1 MAITKQW
8 MDGKHDPSDLEKKLL
23 CLWSF
28 QWILV
33 DGGSPSPGFSLFE
46 NDLNSRE
53 IPVGFLEIILGFSF
67 VWGWFLKDDAFE
79 FRTISGN
86 MWQET
91 SWLLPSTPL
100 KHDGILAPFSHK
112 SILWNT
118 CLSLL
123 GTQYPYIYIQYVI
136 ELQIE
141 TEEVNVFPIS
151 R

>member
-1 MAITKQW
+1 
-8 MDGKHDPSDLEKKLL
+8 MDGWKTWPIWPRKKTPLL
-23 CLWSF
+23 IGF

-67 VWGWFLKDDAFE
+67 VWGWFLQDDAFE

-123 GTQYPYIYIQYVI
+123 GTQYPYIYIY
-136 ELQIE
+136 
-141 TEEVNVFPIS
+141 PICDWTPDWNRRS
-151 R
+151 ECISNK

>member
-1 MAITKQW
+1 MDGW
-8 MDGKHDPSDLEKKLL
+8 MDNMTHLTSKKTPLL
-23 CLWSF
+23 MEFSME
-28 QWILV
+28 V
-33 DGGSPSPGFSLFE
+33 DGGSHRFGFSLFE
-46 NDLNSRE
+46 NDINSRE

-67 VWGWFLKDDAFE
+67 VWGWFLVFLKDDAFE

-123 GTQYPYIYIQYVI
+123 GTQYPYIYIYIQYVI